1 MDTAGVLEL
10 SWIRSAYERK
20 RNGAGGHGF
29 RRGLVGP
36 GRNRLVAQRHPIHHS
51 IRATCALP
59 FSDFPLQVAGAAG
72 PGRRLD
78 QRIFSPWSGGLESG
92 VFGVG
97 AASARVQLAGT
108 PHSVRGVADREAL
121 VVAA

>member
-29 RRGLVGP
+29 RRGLVGA
-36 GRNRLVAQRHPIHHS
+36 GKNRLVAQRHPFHHS

-59 FSDFPLQVAGAAG
+59 FSDFPPQVAGAG
-72 PGRRLD
+72 PGRRRLD
-78 QRIFSPWSGGLESG
+78 QRIFLSVEWR
-92 VFGVG
+92 
-97 AASARVQLAGT
+97 ARIRSVRCGIDQVQLAGAE
-108 PHSVRGVADREAL
+108 HLAHGVADREAL